1 VTTRIRGLIL
11 LLSAMVCFA
20 IVATGGLAYTH
31 YAIQYGAHGWSPPE
45 VAFLLHYLL
54 FGATAVLLLGTA
66 FDLAVGRRLTAG
78 FDRLAALSSR
88 SAWSVT
94 TLVSLLVFGLV
105 TVSRYGVL
113 GDTAITDD
121 ENVYSFMAR
130 TFASGRLYLPSMP
143 EPVRPFFNNH
153 FIINDGKWYGI
164 YFPGHP
170 ALLALG
176 ERVHLMHWVP
186 TVSAALTVPLTF
198 AVGRR
203 VFGQR
208 AALLALP
215 LLAVSPFF
223 ILSSATLLAHSTAGL
238 LLMAFAYATLRALER
253 PERLAWWLAAG
264 IALGWTG
271 LTRPLTAGAFAL
283 PWLVLLAMSLRRRAG
298 TRRPWAGAALF
309 CLIGV
314 GSAALLGAYHVALS
328 GDPLTSGYHTFGR
341 ITGMSFTQGALK
353 APAPY
358 PSLFE
363 LGYTLAR
370 LNFWLFGWPLSLAFL
385 PFFRR
390 TREGIALLLGPAAV
404 VMLFAVTTV
413 PSINVVGPVH
423 YAELTAP
430 LVLVS
435 ASGIEELAQWVRTRL
450 DARAG
455 RILALPVAA
464 TLCAL
469 VLYLPLYVGSLSAM
483 GRVARAPYDLVEGAR
498 LDRAVVFVRSLG
510 ALEFPPRSWAYFPR
524 NPSPALDDRVLY
536 VRDLGEERNREL
548 IRFLPDRAPYWMGV
562 RNDQLVLVPLAR

>member
-1 VTTRIRGLIL
+1 VTTRIRVLIL

-20 IVATGGLAYTH
+20 IVTTSGLAYNH
-31 YAIQYGAHGWSPPE
+31 YAIHYGTHGWGPPE

-54 FGATAVLLLGTA
+54 FGAIAVLLLGAA
-66 FDLAVGRRLTAG
+66 FDLAIGRRLAAG
-78 FDRLAALSSR
+78 FDRLATLSSR
-88 SAWSVT
+88 SAWSLT
-94 TLVSLLVFGLV
+94 ALVSVLVVGLV
-105 TVSRYGVL
+105 TVSRYGLL

-143 EPVRPFFNNH
+143 EPVRPFFDNH

-176 ERVHLMHWVP
+176 ERVHLMHWIP

-208 AALLALP
+208 AGLLAVLLLAL
-215 LLAVSPFF
+215 SPFF

-238 LLMAFAYATLRALER
+238 LLMAFLYATLRVLEH
-253 PERLAWWLAAG
+253 PERAAWWLAAAL
-264 IALGWTG
+264 ALGLTG
-271 LTRPLTAGAFAL
+271 LTRPLSAAAFSL
-283 PWLVLLAMSLRRRAG
+283 PWLVLLALSFRGAAVRA
-298 TRRPWAGAALF
+298 WAGPGLF
-309 CLIGV
+309 CLV
-314 GSAALLGAYHVALS
+314 GAASVALLGAYHVALS
-328 GDPLTSGYHTFGR
+328 GDPFTSGYHTFGR
-341 ITGMSFTQGALK
+341 RVGLSFTQGALV
-353 APAPY
+353 APPPY

-385 PFFRR
+385 PFVRR
-390 TREGIALLLGPAAV
+390 TREGIALLLAPAGVAL
-404 VMLFAVTTV
+404 LFAITTV

-423 YAELTAP
+423 YGELIAP

-435 ASGIEELAQWVRTRL
+435 ASGIEELTRWVRARL
-450 DARAG
+450 EASAG
-455 RILALPVAA
+455 RILALPIAA

-483 GRVARAPYDLVEGAR
+483 RNVARAPYDLVEAAR
-498 LDRAVVFVRSLG
+498 LDRAVVFVRSRG
-510 ALEFPPRSWAYFPR
+510 ALDLPPWSWAYHTR
-524 NPSPALDDRVLY
+524 NPSPGLDDRVLY
-536 VRDLGEERNREL
+536 VRDLGEERNRVL
-548 IRFLPDRAPYWMGV
+548 IGFLPDRAPYWMGV
-562 RNDQLVLVPLAR
+562 RNGELVLVPLRH